1 VANVPGQL
9 VEVVSRRRRARAERV
24 AWARMPAPVP
34 VPVPVNR
41 RRWRTW
47 LPWLALAAAVLA
59 TLVLVVVRGED
70 LASLA
75 ALTLPAVSALVALQ
89 LVYLVVQSGRFH
101 VVLLRFADQHV
112 GFWPWLQLFV
122 LGRFL
127 NLFLPQAG
135 NVYRAVELKRRFGVG
150 YQPFVVAF
158 LNAPWLA
165 MLLNFVFG
173 ALILAVVAP
182 GAPLGAWHLWL
193 VLAAAAVVTAAAPF
207 AALLVLPLVP
217 RRWRP
222 LAWLHDRLRE
232 MVRATLDSLRDP
244 RYLVLVT
251 AWTAVAFVQA
261 SAMLWFGFAALG
273 SEVGAAE
280 AIAFYVLLQLATYLT
295 ITPGNLGVQELA
307 FGALAVGVGGAAV
320 DGVVVSGLLRVTGV
334 VALVMAGLPLGGVAA
349 VREARSGARM
359 TPDAN
364 VSAPR

>member
-1 VANVPGQL
+1 MTSRSPLVASL
-9 VEVVSRRRRARAERV
+9 RRTV
-24 AWARMPAPVP
+24 
-34 VPVPVNR
+34 
-41 RRWRTW
+41 
-47 LPWLALAAAVLA
+47 PWLLFGLAVVATAALVIA
-59 TLVLVVVRGED
+59 RGED

-75 ALTLPAVSALVALQ
+75 ALSLPAVALLVALQ

-101 VVLLRFADQHV
+101 VVLLRFASRAV

-150 YQPFVVAF
+150 YQSFVVAF

-165 MLLNFVFG
+165 MLLNFAFG
-173 ALILAVVAP
+173 ALAIAFLAPSALL
-182 GAPLGAWHLWL
+182 AAWPLWL

-207 AALLVLPLVP
+207 VALLVLPLVP

-232 MVRATLDSLRDP
+232 MVGATLASLRDP
-244 RYLVLVT
+244 PYVGRVT
-251 AWTAVAFVQA
+251 AWTAIAFVQA
-261 SAMLWFGFAALG
+261 SVMLWVGFAALG
-273 SEVGAAE
+273 SAVGAAE

-307 FGALAVGVGGAAV
+307 FGALALGVGAAAV

-334 VALVMAGLPLGGVAA
+334 VALVVVGLPLGGVAA
-349 VREARSGARM
+349 LREARGAAAGEAR
-359 TPDAN
+359 TVAERSPG
-364 VSAPR
+364 